1 MRTRVSMGFQFRVGR
16 DFRQNAPVS
25 GDASRSAYVTVVRS
39 GASAVRPAE
48 VLRAARGAVGFSL
61 PVGPGGRGATVAPP
75 ELPRHSMR
83 LLSCTRRRRPTAC
96 PHSSDCCV
104 AVASVDIDADGRL
117 DLVAT
122 GRGGLRTFLNIGSGR
137 FVEHSATR
145 TILRH
150 HSAPGF
156 TARERSTHT
165 EVAALVGERQA
176 LAPTLRTAERATV
189 CTFTLDAQSAPIADV
204 AIVAGGSRAPPS
216 SLS

>member
-1 MRTRVSMGFQFRVGR
+1 MASLLARLRSF
-16 DFRQNAPVS
+16 APLLV
-25 GDASRSAYVTVVRS
+25 AW
-39 GASAVRPAE
+39 
-48 VLRAARGAVGFSL
+48 VGFSL
-61 PVGPGGRGATVAPP
+61 PVAPQRIEAPP
-75 ELPRHSMR
+75 AAASGLVAASIPDD
-83 LLSCTRRRRPTAC
+83 A
-96 PHSSDCCV
+96 SSLISTLGV
-104 AVASVDIDADGRL
+104 GRQPVPIHRIAAAGQLRSVDIDADGRL

-156 TARERSTHT
+156 TARERSIHT
-165 EVAALVGERQA
+165 EVAALAGERQA
-176 LAPTLRTAERATV
+176 LTPTLRTAERATV

-216 SLS
+216 RLS

>member
-1 MRTRVSMGFQFRVGR
+1 MASFLGRLRSFAPLLVAGLGFALPVTAPRVE
-16 DFRQNAPVS
+16 APPVAAS
-25 GDASRSAYVTVVRS
+25 GLFAASIPGDASSLISTLGVGRQPVPIHRIAAA
-39 GASAVRPAE
+39 GQ
-48 VLRAARGAVGFSL
+48 LR
-61 PVGPGGRGATVAPP
+61 
-75 ELPRHSMR
+75 
-83 LLSCTRRRRPTAC
+83 
-96 PHSSDCCV
+96 
-104 AVASVDIDADGRL
+104 SVDIDADGRL

-156 TARERSTHT
+156 VARDRATHT

-176 LAPTLRTAERATV
+176 LAPTLRTAERATI

>member
-1 MRTRVSMGFQFRVGR
+1 MASLLARLRSF
-16 DFRQNAPVS
+16 APLLV
-25 GDASRSAYVTVVRS
+25 AW
-39 GASAVRPAE
+39 
-48 VLRAARGAVGFSL
+48 VGFSL
-61 PVGPGGRGATVAPP
+61 PVDPASVEAPSVAARGIVSASIPGDASSLISTLGVGRQPVPIHRIAAAGQ
-75 ELPRHSMR
+75 LR
-83 LLSCTRRRRPTAC
+83 
-96 PHSSDCCV
+96 
-104 AVASVDIDADGRL
+104 SVDIDADGRL

-156 TARERSTHT
+156 TARERSIHT
-165 EVAALVGERQA
+165 EVAALAGERQA
-176 LAPTLRTAERATV
+176 LTPTLRTAERATV

-216 SLS
+216 GLS

>member
-1 MRTRVSMGFQFRVGR
+1 MASFIGRLKSFTPLLVAWLGFALPVAAPRVE
-16 DFRQNAPVS
+16 APPVAAS
-25 GDASRSAYVTVVRS
+25 GLVAASIPGDASSLISTLGVGRQPVPIHRIAAA
-39 GASAVRPAE
+39 GQ
-48 VLRAARGAVGFSL
+48 LR
-61 PVGPGGRGATVAPP
+61 
-75 ELPRHSMR
+75 
-83 LLSCTRRRRPTAC
+83 
-96 PHSSDCCV
+96 
-104 AVASVDIDADGRL
+104 SVDIDADGRL

-156 TARERSTHT
+156 TARERSTHA

-176 LAPTLRTAERATV
+176 LVPTLRTAERATV
-189 CTFTLDAQSAPIADV
+189 CTFILAAQSAPAADV

-216 SLS
+216 GLS

>member
-1 MRTRVSMGFQFRVGR
+1 MASYIGRLRSFAPLLVALLGFALPVAAPRGAAPPLVASGLAAASIPSDASSLNSTLGVGR
-16 DFRQNAPVS
+16 QPVPIHRIAAA
-25 GDASRSAYVTVVRS
+25 GQ
-39 GASAVRPAE
+39 
-48 VLRAARGAVGFSL
+48 LR
-61 PVGPGGRGATVAPP
+61 
-75 ELPRHSMR
+75 
-83 LLSCTRRRRPTAC
+83 
-96 PHSSDCCV
+96 
-104 AVASVDIDADGRL
+104 SVDIDADGRP

-156 TARERSTHT
+156 TAHERSTHT

-176 LAPTLRTAERATV
+176 LVPTLRTAERATV
-189 CTFTLDAQSAPIADV
+189 CTFTLDAQSAALADV

>member
-1 MRTRVSMGFQFRVGR
+1 MASLLGRLRSFAPLLVAWLGFALPVPASRVE
-16 DFRQNAPVS
+16 APPVAAS
-25 GDASRSAYVTVVRS
+25 GLFAASIPGDASSLISTLGVGRQPVPIHRIAAA
-39 GASAVRPAE
+39 GQ
-48 VLRAARGAVGFSL
+48 LR
-61 PVGPGGRGATVAPP
+61 
-75 ELPRHSMR
+75 
-83 LLSCTRRRRPTAC
+83 
-96 PHSSDCCV
+96 
-104 AVASVDIDADGRL
+104 SVDIDADGRL

-176 LAPTLRTAERATV
+176 LTPTLRTAERATV
-189 CTFTLDAQSAPIADV
+189 CTFTPDAQSAPIADV

>member
-1 MRTRVSMGFQFRVGR
+1 MASLLARLRSF
-16 DFRQNAPVS
+16 APLLV
-25 GDASRSAYVTVVRS
+25 AW
-39 GASAVRPAE
+39 
-48 VLRAARGAVGFSL
+48 VGFSL
-61 PVGPGGRGATVAPP
+61 PVGPASVEAPSVVPRGIVSASIPGDASSLISTLGVGRQPVPIHRIAAAGQ
-75 ELPRHSMR
+75 LR
-83 LLSCTRRRRPTAC
+83 
-96 PHSSDCCV
+96 
-104 AVASVDIDADGRL
+104 SVDIDADGRL

-156 TARERSTHT
+156 VARERATHT
-165 EVAALVGERQA
+165 EVAALDGERQA

-189 CTFTLDAQSAPIADV
+189 CTFALDAQSAPVADV

-216 SLS
+216 RLS

>member
-1 MRTRVSMGFQFRVGR
+1 MASLLGR
-16 DFRQNAPVS
+16 LRSFAPLLV
-25 GDASRSAYVTVVRS
+25 AW
-39 GASAVRPAE
+39 
-48 VLRAARGAVGFSL
+48 LGFSL
-61 PVGPGGRGATVAPP
+61 PVAPQRIEAPP
-75 ELPRHSMR
+75 AAASGLVAASIPDD
-83 LLSCTRRRRPTAC
+83 A
-96 PHSSDCCV
+96 SSLISTLGV
-104 AVASVDIDADGRL
+104 GRQPVPIHRIAAAGQLRSVDIDADGRL

-156 TARERSTHT
+156 VARERVTHT
-165 EVAALVGERQA
+165 EVAALDGERQA

-189 CTFTLDAQSAPIADV
+189 CTFALDAQSAPIADV

-216 SLS
+216 RLS